1 LISHAAIKRYTQ
13 AVAKPERVQAIYD
26 RQAERYDAVAG
37 VGRLETMRA
46 NLFGRAHGD
55 ALELGV
61 GTGATFAHYR
71 NLRSLTG
78 LDLSEK
84 MLEKA
89 RARTVH
95 LEFPVELRQADFQTL
110 PFADDSFDTVSSSL
124 GLCGI
129 PDPALL
135 FLEIRR
141 VLRPGGRLLA
151 LEHIRP
157 PNPVLGIVTDAI
169 NPVWDGI
176 VGCHVN
182 RPTLDLLERSGFK
195 LTVIERHLL
204 GALVSVIAEP

>member
-1 LISHAAIKRYTQ
+1 
-13 AVAKPERVQAIYD
+13 VARPERVRAIYD
-26 RQAERYDAVAG
+26 RQAERYDS
-37 VGRLETMRA
+37 VGGADRLEKMRST
-46 NLFGRAHGD
+46 LFGRAHGD
-55 ALELGV
+55 VLELGV

-71 NLRSLTG
+71 GLSSLTG

-89 RARTVH
+89 RARAVN
-95 LEFPVELRQADFQTL
+95 LVFPVELRQADFQTL
-110 PFADDSFDTVSSSL
+110 PFADKTFDTVSSSL

-129 PDPALL
+129 PNPALL
-135 FLEIRR
+135 FSEIRR

-157 PNPVLGIVTDAI
+157 PNPVLGLVTDAI
-169 NPVWDGI
+169 DPVWDRI

-182 RPTLDLLERSGFK
+182 RPTLNLLERAGFK
-195 LTVIERHLL
+195 LTVLERHLV

>member
-1 LISHAAIKRYTQ
+1 VRLYITLETYTLG
-13 AVAKPERVQAIYD
+13 VAKPERVQAIYD

-37 VGRLETMRA
+37 AGRLETLRA
-46 NLFGRAHGD
+46 NLFARARGD
-55 ALELGV
+55 VLELGV
-61 GTGATFAHYR
+61 GTGATLAHYR
-71 NLRSLTG
+71 NLSSLTG

-89 RARTVH
+89 RARAVN
-95 LEFPVELRQADFQTL
+95 LGFPVDLRQADFQTL
-110 PFADDSFDTVSSSL
+110 PFADASFDTVSSSL

-129 PDPALL
+129 PDPKLL
-135 FLEIRR
+135 FSEIRR
-141 VLRPGGRLLA
+141 VLRPSGRLLA

-157 PNPVLGIVTDAI
+157 PNAVLGLVADAI
-169 NPVWDGI
+169 NPVWDRI

-195 LTVIERHLL
+195 LTVLERHLA

>member
-1 LISHAAIKRYTQ
+1 
-13 AVAKPERVQAIYD
+13 VAKPERVRAIYD
-26 RQAERYDAVAG
+26 RQAASYDAVGG

-46 NLFGRAHGD
+46 NLFGRARGD
-55 ALELGV
+55 VLELGV
-61 GTGATFAHYR
+61 GTGATLAHYQ

-89 RARTVH
+89 RARAIN
-95 LEFPVELRQADFQTL
+95 LGFPVELRQADFQTL
-110 PFADDSFDTVSSSL
+110 PFGDASFDTVSSSL

-129 PDPALL
+129 PDPTLL
-135 FLEIRR
+135 FSEIRR
-141 VLRPGGRLLA
+141 VLRPSGRLLA

-157 PNPVLGIVTDAI
+157 PNAILGIVTDAI
-169 NPVWDGI
+169 NPVWDRI

-182 RPTLDLLERSGFK
+182 RPTLVLLERSGFK
-195 LTVIERHLL
+195 LTVLERQVL